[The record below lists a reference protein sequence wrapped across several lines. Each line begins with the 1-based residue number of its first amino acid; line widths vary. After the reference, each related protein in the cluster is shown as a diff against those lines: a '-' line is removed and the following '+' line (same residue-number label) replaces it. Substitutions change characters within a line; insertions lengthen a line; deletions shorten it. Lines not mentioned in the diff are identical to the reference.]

1 MAAQALATSAR
12 MVPTRAPSITRAI
25 AAAGVRRERW
35 RLTPAAE
42 PRGVLGPGAPDA
54 SRAHAH
60 ASRQPTPASAGVSSG
75 LRSGNETIRLLT
87 ILFQRG

>member
-1 MAAQALATSAR
+1 MAVQALAASAR

-42 PRGVLGPGAPDA
+42 PGAFAVPER
-54 SRAHAH
+54 STPLV
-60 ASRQPTPASAGVSSG
+60 PTPIPRGGRQRPPRCFTVVA
-75 LRSGNETIRLLT
+75 IR
-87 ILFQRG
+87 

>member
-42 PRGVLGPGAPDA
+42 PEPGAPG
-54 SRAHAH
+54 
-60 ASRQPTPASAGVSSG
+60 T
-75 LRSGNETIRLLT
+75 NC
-87 ILFQRG
+87 

>member
-1 MAAQALATSAR
+1 MAVQALAASAR

-42 PRGVLGPGAPDA
+42 PGAFAVPE
-54 SRAHAH
+54 R
-60 ASRQPTPASAGVSSG
+60 PTPLVPTPMPRDSRHRPPRVF
-75 LRSGNETIRLLT
+75 R
-87 ILFQRG
+87 RGCDPVTRQLDC